1 MQNSSGKLVCPSAAS
16 FASAVESTDW
26 SSSPDFDLMF
36 TDAPGADAYPIVA
49 ATFIVMPMKPRD
61 KGRADAVLNFFR
73 YALEKGQV
81 EASALNYVP
90 LPARLVPQVETYL
103 AKRD

>member
-1 MQNSSGKLVCPSAAS
+1 MRLELTPILSSRRPS
-16 FASAVESTDW
+16 F
-26 SSSPDFDLMF
+26 
-36 TDAPGADAYPIVA
+36 
-49 ATFIVMPMKPRD
+49 VMLMKPKD
-61 KGRADAVLNFFR
+61 KVRADAALNFFR

-81 EASALNYVP
+81 EAGALSYLP